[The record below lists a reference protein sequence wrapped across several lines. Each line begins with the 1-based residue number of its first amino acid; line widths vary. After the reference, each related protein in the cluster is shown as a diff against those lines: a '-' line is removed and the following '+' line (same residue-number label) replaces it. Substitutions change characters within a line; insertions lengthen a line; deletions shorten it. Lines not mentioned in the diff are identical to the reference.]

1 MTTHRSPATNEN
13 LDPDWRRYGQALLH
27 AMAEVRAE
35 TPDGVHAVLMET
47 ADYWLSLGLAIGTEQ
62 PEEARRLLRLIET
75 EEPEL
80 LELTADAQHFVA
92 EALG

>member
-1 MTTHRSPATNEN
+1 MTTDHTHATKEN
-13 LDPDWRRYGQALLH
+13 LDAAWQRYGQALLH

-35 TPDGVHAVLMET
+35 TPEEVHAVLMET
-47 ADYWLSLGLAIGTEQ
+47 ADYWLSLGLTIGKEQ
-62 PEEARRLLRLIET
+62 PEAAERLLRLIES

-80 LELTADAQHFVA
+80 VELRADGQHFVA